1 MLRTQLAESIFTVD
15 DFLTRQECLE
25 YLVLSEQLGY
35 EAAKINTA
43 KGARLLPAVRNNS
56 RAFHR
61 SEELAQTLWEQARP
75 FIPAEFGRSRALGL
89 NELFRF
95 YRYQV
100 GQQFRGHYD
109 ESYVRSPTEAS
120 LLTFMVYLNDN
131 FRGGDT
137 AFQELSVQPRQGRL
151 LVFEHGLY
159 HLGRSVTQG
168 VKYVLRTDVMFRL
181 PME

>member
-1 MLRTQLAESIFTVD
+1 MTRTQLAESIFTVD
-15 DFLTRQECLE
+15 DFLTRRECLE
-25 YLVLSEQLGY
+25 YMALSEQLGY
-35 EAAKINTA
+35 EAAKVNTA
-43 KGARLLPAVRNNS
+43 KGARVVPGVRNNS

-61 SEELAQTLWEQARP
+61 SEELAQALWERARA
-75 FIPAEFGRSRALGL
+75 FVPAELGRSQALGL

-95 YRYQV
+95 YRYGR
-100 GQQFRGHYD
+100 GQQFRGHFD
-109 ESYVRSPTEAS
+109 QSFVRSPTEAS

-137 AFQELSVQPRQGRL
+137 AFRDLRVWPRQGRL

-159 HLGRSVTQG
+159 HLGRTVDEG

-181 PME
+181 PEL

>member
-1 MLRTQLAESIFTVD
+1 MTRTQLAESVFTVD
-15 DFLTRQECLE
+15 DFLSRKECLQ
-25 YLVLSEQLGY
+25 YLALSERLGY
-35 EAAKINTA
+35 EAAKVNTT
-43 KGARLLPAVRNNS
+43 KGARVMPGVRNNS
-56 RAFHR
+56 RAFYP
-61 SEELAQTLWEQARP
+61 SEELARQLWLRAQP
-75 FIPAEFGRSRALGL
+75 FVPAELGRSQALGL

-95 YRYQV
+95 YRYQA

-109 ESYVRSPTEAS
+109 ASYVRSPTEAS

-137 AFQELSVQPRQGRL
+137 AFRDLRVWPRQGRL

-159 HLGRSVTQG
+159 HLGRTVTEG

-181 PME
+181 PEA

>member
-15 DFLTRQECLE
+15 DFLTRQECLH
-25 YLVLSEQLGY
+25 YLALSEQLGY
-35 EAAKINTA
+35 EAAKVNTT
-43 KGARLLPAVRNNS
+43 KGARLMPAVRNNS
-56 RAFHR
+56 RVFHR
-61 SEELAQTLWEQARP
+61 SEELAQKLWERARP
-75 FIPAEFGRSRALGL
+75 FIPAEFGRSQALGL

-95 YRYQV
+95 YRYQA

-131 FRGGDT
+131 FQGGDT
-137 AFQELSVQPRQGRL
+137 AFRELRVWPQQGRL

-159 HLGRSVTQG
+159 HLGRTVEQG

-181 PME
+181 PAE

>member
-1 MLRTQLAESIFTVD
+1 MTRTQLAESIFTVD
-15 DFLTRQECLE
+15 DFLTRKECLD
-25 YLVLSEQLGY
+25 YLVLSELLGY
-35 EAAKINTA
+35 EAAKVNTT
-43 KGARLLPAVRNNS
+43 KGARLMPAVRNNS

-61 SEELAQTLWEQARP
+61 SEELAALLWQRAQP
-75 FIPAEFGRSRALGL
+75 FMPAELGLSQALGL

-95 YRYQV
+95 YRYER

-109 ESYVRSPTEAS
+109 QSYVRSPTEAS

-131 FRGGDT
+131 FQGGDT
-137 AFQELSVQPRQGRL
+137 AFRDLRVWPRQGRL

-159 HLGRSVTQG
+159 HLGRSVTEG

-181 PME
+181 PAG